1 MKHTIKTIITITALT
16 AVFSLFGC
24 SDNADSGS
32 SKSSDSSVSSSDSS
46 SVSEKKTLAKERDMS
61 PFANITKDN
70 FMELCAFTSNDQE
83 FHSVGLV
90 NLTNGTEI
98 IPCENGKTAGYSC
111 LKLGLVVATRNDTNS
126 FVIADFNDNTIKEF
140 SHDINFDS
148 FYTDGRFF
156 TVCKGTGM
164 DMRYGVVDIEDN
176 EIVPCTFKGQITYY
190 DDKGRMIICPDR
202 KSSRLCDTE
211 GTPLIDKTYKSIKRK
226 GSLFVCL
233 NDDNTADV
241 YDDDL
246 KLIKTID
253 GELTDSYG
261 NIALDNCYL
270 LVKDKHYSALL
281 DDKLSTIIDGK
292 GEDIYYYSPELVIT
306 GNKAYKADGTALGSV
321 MAADVREML
330 TGKYIAVTDGGNI
343 TFYTEKG
350 ELVFTA
356 KNDEIEDHMIQR
368 GGLAVKKAD
377 GWHIYIDGV
386 QESTKTPIDSSLT
399 PYNIRFGAFTDENGR
414 TLYYLSD
421 GTFLEDFT
429 NAIGSMSGITY
440 LSGGFDD
447 NGLII
452 AKGSTDCCVLDKE
465 GNTVCSGNCYD
476 VRSENGFI
484 VMEKRPDYAKEDAK
498 DENNYIELYNAK
510 GEFLL
515 SCCDVETYSDGT
527 AKVYVTKDE
536 DKQEYD
542 KFYIDNTGEKIDI
555 SDKEF
560 FPVSEFNEYDIAYAI
575 NEFQNGADIKYAL
588 IDREGNVL
596 CRYTFIKT
604 SIEQQYEDR

>member
-16 AVFSLFGC
+16 AVFSLCGC

-32 SKSSDSSVSSSDSS
+32 SQNSDSSVSSSDSS
-46 SVSEKKTLAKERDMS
+46 SVSEKKTPAKERDMS

-70 FMELCAFTSNDQE
+70 FKELCAFTANDQE
-83 FHSVGLV
+83 FHSVGLI

-98 IPCENGKTAGYSC
+98 IPCENGKSVGNTMLEY
-111 LKLGLVVATRNDTNS
+111 GLVVVTRNDTDS

-176 EIVPCTFKGQITYY
+176 EIVPCSFKEQISYY

-226 GSLFVCL
+226 GSLFVCY

-270 LVKDKHYSALL
+270 YVQDKHYTALL

-292 GEDIYYYSPELVIT
+292 GEDIYYYSPELVVA
-306 GNKAYKADGTALGSV
+306 GNKAYKSDGTELGSV
-321 MAADVREML
+321 MAADAREML
-330 TGKYIAVTDGGNI
+330 AGKYIAVTDGGNI
-343 TFYTEKG
+343 SFYTEKG
-350 ELVFTA
+350 EQVLSAA
-356 KNDEIEDHMIQR
+356 KDEIEDHLIQR

-377 GWHIYIDGV
+377 GWHIYTDGT
-386 QESTKTPIDSSLT
+386 QESTKTPIDTTLT

-421 GTFLEDFT
+421 GTFLE
-429 NAIGSMSGITY
+429 NAFEQLPDNAFFLGY
-440 LSGGFDD
+440 FNDD
-447 NGLII
+447 GLIV
-452 AKGSTDCCVLDKE
+452 AKAGDNNYVFDKE
-465 GNTVCSGNCYD
+465 GKNVCSGNSYD
-476 VRSENGFI
+476 VRLENGFI
-484 VMEKRPDYAKEDAK
+484 VMLMHPDDAK
-498 DENNYIELYNAK
+498 DEQNHTELYNAK

-588 IDREGNVL
+588 VDREGNVL